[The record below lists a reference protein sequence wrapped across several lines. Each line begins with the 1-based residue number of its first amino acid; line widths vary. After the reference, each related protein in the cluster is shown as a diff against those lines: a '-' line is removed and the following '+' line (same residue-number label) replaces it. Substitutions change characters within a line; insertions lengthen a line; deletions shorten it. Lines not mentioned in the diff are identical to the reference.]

1 MWYYRRNSS
10 RVPSGAAQEP
20 MHRRTYIYVAAIVA
34 VWLTCL
40 ACTGSEEQATATPAP
55 TPTPVIDVAAVLE
68 QTGAVMGGLST
79 FHFRL
84 RHEVGSLA
92 IASGL
97 VLDTVDGGV
106 VRPDRISVTFVG
118 NVGGFALDSSLISI
132 GDASYMSNPLTGQ
145 WEEGPVSLTP
155 LGFFSPT
162 EGIAAMISQLR
173 DPVLTVEAGPPR
185 SYRISGTLP
194 APALSPLIGSAI
206 LPDAVVDLVLTVA
219 PDGGHLTEA
228 RLTGRILES
237 DVEGAV
243 RVIELSAFDE
253 PASIEPPL

>member
-1 MWYYRRNSS
+1 MPFRRSY
-10 RVPSGAAQEP
+10 
-20 MHRRTYIYVAAIVA
+20 TYVAAIA
-34 VWLTCL
+34 ALWL
-40 ACTGSEEQATATPAP
+40 ACFACGGSEEQATAAP
-55 TPTPVIDVAAVLE
+55 VSTPTPVIDVASVLE
-68 QTGAVMGGLST
+68 QTGAVMAGLST

-97 VLDTVDGGV
+97 VLDSVDGDV

-118 NVGGFALDSSLISI
+118 NLGGFALDSSLITI

-145 WEEGPVSLTP
+145 WEEGPISLTP

-162 EGIAAMISQLR
+162 EGIAAMISQMR
-173 DPVLTVEAGPPR
+173 DPVLTVETAPAA

-206 LPDAVVDLVLTVA
+206 LPDAFVDVVLTVA
-219 PDGGHLTEA
+219 SEGSHLIEA

-253 PASIEPPL
+253 PISIEPPL